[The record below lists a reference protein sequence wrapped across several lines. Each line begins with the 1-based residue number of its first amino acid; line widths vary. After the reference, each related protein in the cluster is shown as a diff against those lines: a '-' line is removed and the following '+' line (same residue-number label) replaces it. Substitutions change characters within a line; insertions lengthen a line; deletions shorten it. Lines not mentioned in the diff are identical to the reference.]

1 MQLAPE
7 RLVPIELGVSP
18 PRPPEDVK
26 LDVRALE
33 RYVLYVGTAE
43 RRKGFD
49 TLLEAMALLARER
62 PELSLVVTT
71 RLDGRFTVPSDVRLV
86 ELGYVDE
93 DTLAALYRACAVLA
107 FPSRYEGFGL
117 PVLEAMSY
125 GAPVIASNASS
136 LPEAGG
142 DAAAYVPP
150 GDAAAL
156 GAAIAHVTGDRQYAN
171 ELRARGLA
179 RARVFTWDRTA
190 SRTLETIEGLSLI
203 HI

>member
-1 MQLAPE
+1 LQLNPE

-18 PRPPEDVK
+18 PRPPTDVK
-26 LDVRALE
+26 LDVTELG

-49 TLLEAMALLARER
+49 TLLEAMALLQSER
-62 PELSLVVTT
+62 QELSLVVTT
-71 RLDGRFTVPSDVRLV
+71 RLDRHFPVPANVRLV
-86 ELGYVDE
+86 ELGYVGD

-117 PVLEAMSY
+117 PILEAMSY

-150 GDAAAL
+150 GDATAL
-156 GAAIAHVTGDRQYAN
+156 AAAIARVTADRPYADG
-171 ELRARGLA
+171 LRRRGLA
-179 RARVFTWDRTA
+179 RAAVFTWDRTA
-190 SRTLETIEGLSLI
+190 SRTLEVIEGTL
-203 HI
+203 